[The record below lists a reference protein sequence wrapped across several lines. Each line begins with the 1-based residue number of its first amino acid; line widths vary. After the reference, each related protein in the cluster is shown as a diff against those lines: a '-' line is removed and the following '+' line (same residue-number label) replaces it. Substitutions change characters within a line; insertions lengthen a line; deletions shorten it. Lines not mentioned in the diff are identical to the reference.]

1 MKEWLIVIEDKIKSD
16 YKDQSLN
23 DISEKKAALDK
34 FKLLDLDVS
43 QHSEM
48 VNIYIYEKVSINS
61 NNIFLY
67 LVIL

>member
-48 VNIYIYEKVSINS
+48 VNIHII
-61 NNIFLY
+61 
-67 LVIL
+67 